1 MSKISQV
8 FIFCAGRGER
18 MMPHTATTP
27 KPLLKIKNQAI
38 LSRIL
43 DYLNLISSVERIII
57 NTFYL
62 SNEFENFLSQINNPK
77 IILSKETN
85 KIETGGGLIYAL
97 DKIDLNQPLITL
109 NGDVLW
115 HDAENFSDLNYIYDN
130 FLKTDC
136 DFLLG
141 LKKTGDF
148 LGYDGKG
155 DFNLNGNLL
164 QRNFNN
170 HDDHQSHVYV
180 GMQVIN
186 PLILKNFAKENPAK
200 TSFSV
205 AEFYKNAVGANYIL
219 NRVSGLEL
227 KGQYFHIGTPQNLEL
242 VDRNF

>member
-1 MSKISQV
+1 MSKITQI

-18 MMPHTATTP
+18 MMPLTATTP
-27 KPLLKIKNQAI
+27 KPLLKIKNQPI
-38 LSRIL
+38 LARIL
-43 DYLNLISSVERIII
+43 DNLNLIPSIERIII

-62 SNEFENFLSQINNPK
+62 SNEFEHFLSQINNPK
-77 IILSKETN
+77 IILSKEIN

-97 DKIDLNQPLITL
+97 DKIDLTQPLITL

-115 HDAENFSDLNYIYDN
+115 HDAENFSDLDYIYEN

-141 LKKTGDF
+141 LKKSGDF
-148 LGYDGKG
+148 IGYDGKG
-155 DFNLNGNLL
+155 DFKLIGNSL
-164 QRNFNN
+164 QRNFNIHGEN
-170 HDDHQSHVYV
+170 LSHVYV

-186 PLILKNFAKENPAK
+186 PLILKNFVQENPTK

-205 AEFYKNAVGANYIL
+205 AEFYKNAVADKYIL

-242 VDRNF
+242 VNKIF